1 MSVVVTLWR
10 CSSPPQ
16 VSTVTCRT
24 FLERADVTTQW
35 RSSQSVEDTTPGHLA
50 SLWQTGP
57 GRHQQPCR
65 RRGEFT
71 DKYEHDGNY
80 HVDTSHVSDDC
91 PLLVSPIMIII
102 IRLWHSSWASPS
114 GVILLGGG
122 WSHGTS
128 ERIQDD
134 GTSTGSFNL
143 EYSLE

>member
-1 MSVVVTLWR
+1 MAVLITLWR

-16 VSTVTCRT
+16 VSTVTYQA
-24 FLERADVTTQW
+24 FLEWRDVTTQW

-91 PLLVSPIMIII
+91 PLLVSPIMITI
-102 IRLWHSSWASPS
+102 IRYRHSSWASPS

-122 WSHGTS
+122 GSPRTS

-134 GTSTGSFNL
+134 GTSTDSF
-143 EYSLE
+143 SLGYELS